1 MDDNLSDDEIKFYWK
16 NKFND
21 QPVEVRKLNIAS
33 NLSSSINELE
43 LEKRRLKQSYYDHV
57 SKVNEKI
64 KFIKGE
70 LRNFDRPD

>member
-1 MDDNLSDDEIKFYWK
+1 MDDNLSDDEIRIYWK
-16 NKFND
+16 HKFNN
-21 QPVEVRKLNIAS
+21 QSIEVRKLNIAS

-43 LEKRRLKQSYYDHV
+43 LEKSRLKKSYYDHV